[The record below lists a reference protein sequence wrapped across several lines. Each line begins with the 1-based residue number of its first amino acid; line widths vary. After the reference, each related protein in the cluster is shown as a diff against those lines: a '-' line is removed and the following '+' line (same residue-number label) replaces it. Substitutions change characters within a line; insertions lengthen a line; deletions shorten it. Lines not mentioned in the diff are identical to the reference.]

1 MKKITYILSIA
12 ILMACGGKNQEAQAS
27 NSVQNSSESSNKE
40 TQSSEENTEETKD
53 DKEEKVD
60 CGSSR
65 ITVMWDDPDPA
76 GTNIRNSPKGKVIK
90 TLSPSDFPDGCAFDI
105 VEHSN
110 GYFRIKGGIQNAGGD
125 DVRLPGGEGWIHKSV
140 ISVGTRNYGGQTIE
154 ILDSPENGE
163 VVGKIK
169 KESYGLRIVDLCGAW
184 VKINYKG
191 TIGWVSNEWI
201 CGIPWTTCN

>member
-1 MKKITYILSIA
+1 MKKISFILSIA
-12 ILMACGGKNQEAQAS
+12 LLTACGGKNQEAQAS
-27 NSVQNSSESSNKE
+27 SSVQNSTEASKKESQLSETNSETAEPQEKIDCSESRLLVS
-40 TQSSEENTEETKD
+40 
-53 DKEEKVD
+53 
-60 CGSSR
+60 
-65 ITVMWDDPDPA
+65 WDDPDPA
-76 GTNIRNSPKGKVIK
+76 GTNIRNNPKGKVIK
-90 TLSPSDFPDGCAFDI
+90 TLNPSDFPDGCAFDI

-191 TIGWVSNEWI
+191 TTGWVSNDWL
-201 CGIPWTTCN
+201 CGNPWTTCN